1 MLSVDG
7 HDDVAL
13 ADACAEAG
21 RLVWEQLLD
30 AHHAARLLPQGVH
43 VTHDE
48 AEAKALG
55 ALGQGHLECV
65 VWGGSRWGGGTVMVR
80 VGLKVQ

>member
-21 RLVWEQLLD
+21 RLVWVQLLD
-30 AHHAARLLPQGVH
+30 AHHAAYLPPQGVH

-48 AEAKALG
+48 AEAQALG
-55 ALGQGHLECV
+55 PLGQAHLEGV
-65 VWGGSRWGGGTVMVR
+65 VCGGPRAGSRLWLGWG
-80 VGLKVQ
+80 